1 MNDVRTVWEKEEL
14 VRLISIRNGFEV
26 PVGANIHCDDYVISL
41 ISRSLDVKVGDSNL
55 DLPNSVFVCKRPMTS
70 IRREPTNRFDALMC
84 ARLLGFYDAS
94 YP

>member
-41 ISRSLDVKVGDSNL
+41 VSRSLYVKRADSIL
-55 DLPNSVFVCKRPMTS
+55 HL
-70 IRREPTNRFDALMC
+70 
-84 ARLLGFYDAS
+84 
-94 YP
+94 